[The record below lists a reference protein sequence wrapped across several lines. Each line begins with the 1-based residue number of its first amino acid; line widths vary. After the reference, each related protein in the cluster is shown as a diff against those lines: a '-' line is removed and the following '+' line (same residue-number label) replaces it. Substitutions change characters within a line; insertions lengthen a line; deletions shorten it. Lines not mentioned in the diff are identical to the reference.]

1 MRSVMN
7 DMMPIS
13 LAEMEGVKLMNRV
26 DTKFVAPA
34 RLLSDILRMAQ
45 ADYYVQDVDG
55 KRIAAYDTL
64 YYDTPDMQMYIR
76 HHDRQLRRQKI
87 RVRTYV
93 DSHLTFLEVKNKTN
107 KGRTKKK
114 RIEVNTTDLRAVD
127 EKQRAWL
134 KGKSWY
140 EVASLQPQLR
150 TRFERITLV
159 NREMTE
165 RLTIDTALRWENVQT
180 GKTAALGEVVVIE
193 LKRDGNQPSE
203 MAEILRALHVK
214 QLKMSKYCIG
224 VALTNPTVKN
234 NRFRPKLRR
243 IAKIAAPVNGVAEKI
258 ER

>member
-34 RLLSDILRMAQ
+34 WLLSDILRMAQ

-114 RIEVNTTDLRAVD
+114 RIEVNTNDLRAVD

-203 MAEILRALHVK
+203 MAEILRALRVK
-214 QLKMSKYCIG
+214 PLKMSKYCIG
-224 VALTNPTVKN
+224 VALTNPMVKN